1 MEASYKIW
9 ADVPKNRLYL
19 ILKGFIHDEMV
30 KAAADLTIEEAKKL
44 QPGFDVINDISEFKP
59 ASQGG
64 ADQIKRA
71 QAFLGGRGVKRVIRI
86 VKPENTTT
94 KLQFARSSKD
104 FYKADTA
111 DSIEDAES
119 ILDHKA

>member
-1 MEASYKIW
+1 MDASYKVW

-19 ILKGFIHDEMV
+19 ILKGFMPDEMV

-44 QPGFDVINDISEFKP
+44 QPGFQVINDISELKP
-59 ASQGG
+59 ASQAG
-64 ADQIKRA
+64 ADEIKRA
-71 QAFLGGRGVKRVIRI
+71 QAFLGSRGVKRVIRI
-86 VKPENTTT
+86 VKPDNVTA

-111 DSIEDAES
+111 ASIEDAES
-119 ILDHKA
+119 ILDHTA